1 MKGAEALLRTL
12 VGGGVEVCFT
22 NPGTS
27 EMQFVAALD
36 RVPSMRAV
44 LVLFEGVATGAAD
57 AYARMADKPAA
68 TLLHLGPGLGN
79 GLTNLHNARR
89 AEVPIVNIVGEHATY
104 HVKYDA
110 PLTADIEGFARP
122 VSAWICTTRSAQTIA
137 ADTAEAVRV
146 ARMSPGQIATLI
158 APADATWD
166 ESDGPA
172 VVAAPPRPT
181 PVSEAAVR
189 EAADALRS
197 GEPAALL
204 ITGAALREPGLDLAG
219 RIGARTG
226 ARLCT
231 PTFVARLPR
240 GAGRVAVERLP
251 YFGEQVVEMLK
262 GVRHLILLGTKP
274 PVSFFAY
281 PGMPSTLTPDGATV
295 HILAAPT
302 DDLTDALARLAE
314 AVGAKEA
321 GSVQALQRPDLP
333 GGDLKPATIGQAIA
347 ALLPEHAIVV
357 DEGNTSAQPAY
368 NFTAGA
374 PPHDWLML
382 TGGAIGDGIPM
393 ALGAAVACP
402 DRKVVH
408 LQADG
413 SAAYTVQGL
422 WSMAREHTNV
432 TTVLYNN
439 HSYRILQ
446 IEYGRTGSGQQ
457 PGPIANSVMSLRK
470 PDIDW
475 VNVAQGFGVQAA
487 RATTLTDFNRLLAAF
502 MAEPG
507 PNLVEAVI

>member
-12 VGGGVEVCFT
+12 VGGGVDVCFT

-44 LVLFEGVATGAAD
+44 LTLFEGVATGAAD
-57 AYARMADKPAA
+57 AYARMSDKPAA

-89 AEVPIVNIVGEHATY
+89 AGVPIVNIVGEHASY
-104 HVKYDA
+104 HIKLDA
-110 PLTADIEGFARP
+110 PLTSDIEGFARP
-122 VSAWICTTRSAQTIA
+122 VSAWICTTKSAQTIA
-137 ADTAEAVRV
+137 GDTAEAVRA
-146 ARMSPGQIATLI
+146 ARMAPGQIATLI

-172 VVAAPPRPT
+172 AVSPPPRPAR
-181 PVSEAAVR
+181 VSEEAVR
-189 EAADALRS
+189 EAAMALRS
-197 GEPAALL
+197 GERAVLF
-204 ITGAALREPGLDLAG
+204 ISGTGLREPGLSHAG
-219 RIGARTG
+219 RIAARCGARI
-226 ARLCT
+226 CT

-240 GAGRVAVERLP
+240 GAGRVPVERLP

-262 GVRHLILLGTKP
+262 GVRHLVLVGTKP

-281 PGMPSTLTPDGATV
+281 PGVPSALTPDEATV
-295 HILAAPT
+295 YELADAA
-302 DDLTDALARLAE
+302 DDLTDALARLAD
-314 AVGAKEA
+314 ALGAKEA
-321 GSVQALQRPDLP
+321 AAVQPLQRAELP
-333 GGDLKPATIGQAIA
+333 AGDLKPSTIGQALA
-347 ALLPEHAIVV
+347 ALLPENCIVV

-368 NFTAGA
+368 NFTSGA

-402 DRKVVH
+402 DRKVVN

-413 SAAYTVQGL
+413 SAAYTLQGL
-422 WSMAREHTNV
+422 WSQAREQTNV
-432 TTVLYNN
+432 TTILYNN
-439 HSYRILQ
+439 RSYRILQ

-457 PGPIANSVMSLRK
+457 PGPAAQSVMSLRK

-475 VNVAQGFGVQAA
+475 VSVAQGLGVQAA
-487 RATTLTDFNRLLAAF
+487 RATTLSDFNRLLAAF
-502 MAEPG
+502 IADPG
-507 PNLVEAVI
+507 PNLIEAMV

>member
-12 VGGGVEVCFT
+12 VDGGVDVCFT

-44 LVLFEGVATGAAD
+44 LTLFEGVATGAAD
-57 AYARMADKPAA
+57 AYARMSDKPAA
-68 TLLHLGPGLGN
+68 TLLHLGPGLAN

-89 AEVPIVNIVGEHATY
+89 ALSPIVNIIGEHATY
-104 HVKYDA
+104 HLQHDA
-110 PLTADIEGFARP
+110 PLTSDIEGFARP
-122 VSAWICTTRSAQTIA
+122 VSAWICTTQSAQTIA
-137 ADTAEAVRV
+137 IDAAEAVRA
-146 ARMSPGQIATLI
+146 ARKAPGQIATLI

-166 ESDGPA
+166 ESSGPA
-172 VVAAPPRPT
+172 VVAPPPGAAR
-181 PVSEAAVR
+181 VSEAAVR
-189 EAADALRS
+189 DAAMALRS
-197 GEPAALL
+197 GERAVLL
-204 ITGAALREPGLDLAG
+204 LSGSALREPGLSHAG
-219 RIGARTG
+219 RIAARCGARI
-226 ARLCT
+226 CT

-240 GAGRVAVERLP
+240 GAGRVPVERLP

-262 GVRHLILLGTKP
+262 GVRHLVLVGTTP

-281 PGMPSTLTPDGATV
+281 PGVPSALTPEGATI
-295 HILAAPT
+295 HELAGAA
-302 DDLTDALARLAE
+302 DDLGDALARLAD
-314 AVGAKEA
+314 AMDAKEA
-321 GSVQALQRPDLP
+321 ASVQPLQRPALP
-333 GGDLKPATIGQAIA
+333 AGDLKPSTIGQALA
-347 ALLPEHAIVV
+347 ALLPENCIVV

-368 NFTAGA
+368 ELTAGA

-402 DRKVVH
+402 ERKVVN

-413 SAAYTVQGL
+413 SAAYTLQGL
-422 WSMAREHTNV
+422 WSQVRERTNV
-432 TTVLYNN
+432 TTILYNN

-446 IEYGRTGSGQQ
+446 IEYGRTGSGAQ
-457 PGPIANSVMSLRK
+457 PGPVAQSVMSLRK

-475 VNVAQGFGVQAA
+475 VGVAQGLGVQAA
-487 RATTLTDFNRLLAAF
+487 RATSLAEFNRLLAAF

-507 PNLVEAVI
+507 PNLIEAMI